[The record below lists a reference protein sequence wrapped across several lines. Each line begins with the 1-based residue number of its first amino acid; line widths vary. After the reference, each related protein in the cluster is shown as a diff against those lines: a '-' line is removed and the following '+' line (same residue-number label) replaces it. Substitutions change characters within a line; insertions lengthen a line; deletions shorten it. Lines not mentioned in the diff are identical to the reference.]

1 MSKFSSRLKILSVEG
16 KDFYSDIPADFKKDF
31 KDNDV
36 GVVKNL
42 SAIQQSLSG
51 IISTRKGERPFD
63 PDFGCDIYSS
73 LFELMND
80 LASITIERSIM
91 DAIKS
96 YEPRVKLQGIQVMPV
111 YDNNTYIVT
120 IVYSMITDLDSYYRL
135 KMELKDG

>member
-1 MSKFSSRLKILSVEG
+1 MKVLSVEG

-80 LASITIERSIM
+80 LATITIERSIM
-91 DAIKS
+91 DAIKN
-96 YEPRVKLQGIQVMPV
+96 YEPRVRMQGIQVVPV
-111 YDNNTYIVT
+111 YDNNAYIVT

-135 KMELKDG
+135 KLELKDG

>member
-1 MSKFSSRLKILSVEG
+1 MSVEG
-16 KDFYSDIPADFKKDF
+16 KDFYSDIPKDFQKDF

-42 SAIQQSLSG
+42 GSIQQSLTG

-63 PDFGCDIYSS
+63 PNFGCDIYSS

-80 LASITIERSIM
+80 LASVTIERSISES
-91 DAIKS
+91 IRN

-111 YDNNTYIVT
+111 YDNNSYIVT
-120 IVYSMITDLDSYYRL
+120 LVYSMITDLDSYYRL

>member
-1 MSKFSSRLKILSVEG
+1 MSKFSSRLKILSAEG
-16 KDFYSDIPADFKKDF
+16 KDFYSDIPADFKRDF

-42 SAIQQSLSG
+42 SAVQQSMSG

-63 PDFGCDIYSS
+63 PNFGCDIYSS

-80 LASITIERSIM
+80 LATITIERSIT
-91 DAIKS
+91 DSIRN

-111 YDNNTYIVT
+111 YDNNAYIVT
-120 IVYSMITDLDSYYRL
+120 LVYSMITDLDAFYRL
-135 KMELKDG
+135 KLELKDE